1 MDKEEKM
8 ALPLPEGVSAYN
20 TASRYRKAI
29 LAALASE
36 MESRECDPDLET
48 FGDLLEMEG
57 AFATV
62 MDEEYQKLAKK
73 VEKTS

>member
-20 TASRYRKAI
+20 AASRYRKAI

-36 MESRECDPDLET
+36 MGSRESDPDLET
-48 FGDLLEMEG
+48 FGDHLEMED

-62 MDEEYQKLAKK
+62 MDEEYQKLAEK